1 MFNKDSGLVKAWVN
15 LIKQGAYTIEQ
26 VPNLSNLREVVASV
40 LEVNDD
46 EVYQG

>member
-15 LIKQGAYTIEQ
+15 LIKQGAYTIKQ

-40 LEVNDD
+40 LEGG
-46 EVYQG
+46 E

>member
-26 VPNLSNLREVVASV
+26 VPNLSNLREVVAYV
-40 LEVNDD
+40 LEGG
-46 EVYQG
+46 E

>member
-1 MFNKDSGLVKAWVN
+1 MFNKDSGLVKIWVN

-40 LEVNDD
+40 LEGG
-46 EVYQG
+46 E